1 MGGVRGEIRLKH
13 PHLTY
18 IRQAVPLRIICA
30 SFEPFRF
37 RGDFQ
42 HFRLI
47 EPTRV

>member
-13 PHLTY
+13 PHLIN
-18 IRQAVPLRIICA
+18 IRRAVPLRIICA
-30 SFEPFRF
+30 CFEPFRF
-37 RGDFQ
+37 QDDIQ